1 MVQSLVDYVK
11 KEVAQGFSVDQIR
24 VALVKYG
31 YSQIQIDEAINSY
44 NSQLNQKGQIHQTTT
59 VKKPFNKK
67 ILFIAGGI
75 ILLAVL
81 IISIISFM
89 GGPESF
95 TKQETTISFSAITTT
110 IGPGQEIIFNKKAT
124 SNVQTKISLSYQLLD
139 KKDNI
144 ILTEYENL
152 DIKNSITAQTKI
164 QIPSNAKL
172 GDYKLKIISKY
183 NNQENIDF
191 IQIKLFEDSSL
202 PSCFDNLLNQ
212 NEEKIDCGG
221 PCDPCRTCPTNCDD
235 QDICTE
241 DFCNEQTDFKCRHT
255 ILDSCRYSNSNNQ
268 NPSEQNTQNNQQG
281 QQGQSPYDA
290 TQQSTNSQQKTQQE
304 QATTLKT
311 VRSELYNLILTD
323 PVAAGQTCNKITET
337 LEKDTCFKT
346 VAELSNSSNF
356 CNYVERPLTK
366 DTCYMKFVMKNNEF
380 QHCTIINDDYLKDS
394 CETLKKLKEMEAQY
408 LAIQQ
413 QQSQ

>member
-44 NSQLNQKGQIHQTTT
+44 NSQLNQKGPVHQTTT
-59 VKKPFNKK
+59 VKKPFSKN
-67 ILFIAGGI
+67 ILFIVGGI
-75 ILLAVL
+75 IILAIL
-81 IISIISFM
+81 IISTIYFID
-89 GGPESF
+89 GQDSF
-95 TKQETTISFSAITTT
+95 TKQETTINFEAITTT
-110 IGPGQEIIFNKKAT
+110 IRPGQEIIFNKKAT
-124 SNVQTKISLSYQLLD
+124 SNVQTKISLSYQLLN

-144 ILTEYENL
+144 ILTDYENL

-164 QIPSNAKL
+164 QVPSETKL

-183 NNQENIDF
+183 NGQENIEF

-202 PSCFDNLLNQ
+202 PSCFDNMLNQ

-221 PCDPCRTCPTNCDD
+221 LCDPCRTCPTNCDD
-235 QDICTE
+235 QDVCTE

-255 ILDSCRYSNSNNQ
+255 VLDSCRSQNSNNQ
-268 NPSEQNTQNNQQG
+268 QNSTEQNTQNNQQT
-281 QQGQSPYDA
+281 QSPYDA
-290 TQQSTNSQQKTQQE
+290 TQQATNSQ

-356 CNYVERPLTK
+356 CNYVERSLTK

-380 QHCTIINDDYLKDS
+380 QHCTIIGDDYLKDS
-394 CETLKKLKEMEAQY
+394 CETLKNLKEMEAQY
-408 LAIQQ
+408 LAIR
-413 QQSQ
+413 QQSLS